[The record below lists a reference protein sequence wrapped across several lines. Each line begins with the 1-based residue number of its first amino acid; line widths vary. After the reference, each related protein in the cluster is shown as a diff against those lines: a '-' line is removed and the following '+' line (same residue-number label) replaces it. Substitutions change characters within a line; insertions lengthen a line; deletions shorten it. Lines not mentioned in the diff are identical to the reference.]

1 MAIMD
6 ANRRTNEEH
15 DFYQTLPCQIK
26 CLCQYLDLNKK
37 RVLDAGAGMQVIS
50 KNIKK
55 IFPKVKIETSE
66 INSNHPD
73 SNVLEFN
80 FFFTKQLAYIAERDY
95 GIKPVIVNTNQ
106 FPISNHGDFF
116 KVRSRYDY
124 IISNPPYS
132 LKDEFIEY
140 ALEIADHVFMLFPL
154 QVLNYIEFC
163 EKWLDNDSY
172 CGRILMY
179 PKVILNPEGEY
190 IQGGNTG
197 YAWFHWSGLP
207 SEEKSNTKEK
217 YEVIEDIRKY
227 K

>member
-1 MAIMD
+1 MSIIE

-26 CLCQYLDLNKK
+26 CLCQYLDLDGKF
-37 RVLDAGAGMQVIS
+37 VLDAGSGNRRIYNQLIES
-50 KNIKK
+50 
-55 IFPKVKIETSE
+55 FPQICVDSAE
-66 INSNHPD
+66 INSSHPD
-73 SNVLEFN
+73 SEIVEFN
-80 FFFTKQLAYIAERDY
+80 FFSKQLAYIAERDY
-95 GIKPVIVNTNQ
+95 GIKPSIIENNT
-106 FPISNHGDFF
+106 FPKATHGDFL
-116 KVRSRYDY
+116 KVTKKYDY

-132 LKDEFIEY
+132 LKDEFIEH
-140 ALEIADHVFMLFPL
+140 ALKIADHVFMLFPL

-163 EKWLDNDSY
+163 EKWLDNDLY

-197 YAWFHWSGLP
+197 YAWFHWGTDYFSTDNP
-207 SEEKSNTKEK
+207 KVK

>member
-1 MAIMD
+1 MSIID
-6 ANRRTNEEH
+6 ATRRTNDEH

-37 RVLDAGAGMQVIS
+37 QVLDAGAGMQVIT

-55 IFPKVKIETSE
+55 VFPLVKLETSE
-66 INSNHPD
+66 SNSKNPE
-73 SNVLEFN
+73 NEIIEFEFDN
-80 FFFTKQLAYIAERDY
+80 GLNYLVHNLF
-95 GIKPVIVNTNQ
+95 PV
-106 FPISNHGDFF
+106 SSHGDFF
-116 KVRSRYDY
+116 KVKTKYDY

-132 LKDEFIEY
+132 LKDEFIEH
-140 ALEIADHVFMLFPL
+140 ALKISKNVFMLFPL

-163 EKWLDNDSY
+163 EKWLDIDSY

-197 YAWFHWSGLP
+197 YAWFHWSRLD
-207 SEEKSNTKEK
+207 SKDDSNPAEK